1 MERDGSPPV
10 ADEPD
15 GGCHPGDHL
24 EVGQAKEALEKEIGE
39 RKELESQL
47 VQTEKLASIGHL
59 AAGVAHEI
67 NNPISYVSSNYTTL
81 EEHVRRLLEV
91 LEAYEEARPAIRD
104 EALARRLEQLG
115 ERVELAFVK
124 EDVAVLLRESREGI
138 GRVRKIVQD
147 LKNFSRVDA
156 EDDWQWTDLHQG
168 IESTLNIVASE
179 LKYRADVVREYG
191 DLPEV
196 KCLPSQINQVVMNLV
211 MNAAQAMGPE
221 RVAS

>member
-1 MERDGSPPV
+1 M
-10 ADEPD
+10 
-15 GGCHPGDHL
+15 
-24 EVGQAKEALEKEIGE
+24 
-39 RKELESQL
+39 
-47 VQTEKLASIGHL
+47 
-59 AAGVAHEI
+59 
-67 NNPISYVSSNYTTL
+67 
-81 EEHVRRLLEV
+81 LEV

-168 IESTLNIVASE
+168 IESTLNI
-179 LKYRADVVREYG
+179 
-191 DLPEV
+191 
-196 KCLPSQINQVVMNLV
+196 
-211 MNAAQAMGPE
+211 
-221 RVAS
+221 

>member
-1 MERDGSPPV
+1 MRSITPSATFPP
-10 ADEPD
+10 
-15 GGCHPGDHL
+15 
-24 EVGQAKEALEKEIGE
+24 
-39 RKELESQL
+39 
-47 VQTEKLASIGHL
+47 
-59 AAGVAHEI
+59 
-67 NNPISYVSSNYTTL
+67 TTPPL

-168 IESTLNIVASE
+168 SS
-179 LKYRADVVREYG
+179 R
-191 DLPEV
+191 
-196 KCLPSQINQVVMNLV
+196 PSISSPAN
-211 MNAAQAMGPE
+211 
-221 RVAS
+221 